1 MSRPWSEATAFM
13 EKRACPR
20 CGHLMSDYATDVC
33 FRCQTKAEAA
43 MREREFAQ
51 AAIKYPNGVEPKKQP
66 TKGVRMA
73 GGIKLVPEALPQ
85 RQVTDKGS
93 RWPLVIA
100 EFVESGVE
108 CARVEDSDHKNASST
123 YAQLR
128 EHLNGE
134 KRCYPAVRQGHCYLV
149 RVKSRKTE

>member
-1 MSRPWSEATAFM
+1 M
-13 EKRACPR
+13 EKLACPR
-20 CGHLMSDYATDVC
+20 CGHLMSDRATGVC

-66 TKGVRMA
+66 TKGVHMT
-73 GGIKLVPEALPQ
+73 GGIKLVEEALPAIQ
-85 RQVTDKGS
+85 IGGKGS

-100 EFVESGVE
+100 EFVESGME
-108 CARVEDSDHKNASST
+108 CARVEDADHKNASST

-134 KRCYPAVRQGHCYLV
+134 KRCYPVCRQGRCYLV
-149 RVKSRKTE
+149 RVKK